1 MGKKGIFFIVIS
13 VIVLVSAANLIMG
26 QRIEIRGAGGWGME
40 NEYSRMYDPKTIETI
55 NGEVESIGAIKPKS
69 GMSCGV
75 CLKIKNGKEIVPVH
89 LGPEWFIEN
98 QDVAIE
104 PLDDVEVKGSK
115 ITLDGEPALIA
126 AEIKK
131 GEKMMILRDDKGFPR
146 WSCWRSVRYN

>member
-131 GEKMMILRDDKGFPR
+131 GEKMMILRDNKGFPR
-146 WSCWRSVRYN
+146 WSCWRSARYN